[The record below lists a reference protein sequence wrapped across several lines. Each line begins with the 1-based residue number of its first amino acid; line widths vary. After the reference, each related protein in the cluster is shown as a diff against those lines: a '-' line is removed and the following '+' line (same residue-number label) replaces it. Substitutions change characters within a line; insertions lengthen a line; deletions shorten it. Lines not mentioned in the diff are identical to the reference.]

1 MLEARTHLEL
11 AAIKAIHN
19 RYEQDYAA
27 YVAMLARRGTPGRK
41 KAGS

>member
-19 RYEQDYAA
+19 RYEQDYA
-27 YVAMLARRGTPGRK
+27 
-41 KAGS
+41 S

>member
-19 RYEQDYAA
+19 QCEQNYAA
-27 YVAMLARRGTPGRK
+27 YVAMLAARGAPGRNK
-41 KAGS
+41 TGP